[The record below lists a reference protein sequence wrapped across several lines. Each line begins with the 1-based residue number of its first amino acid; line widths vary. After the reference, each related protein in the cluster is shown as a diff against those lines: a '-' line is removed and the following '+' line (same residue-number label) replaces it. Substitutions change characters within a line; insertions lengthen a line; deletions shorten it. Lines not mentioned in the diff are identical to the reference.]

1 MNAAKSILALSLYLA
16 RKADME
22 LAEVTEEDNNK
33 RSKEENETRN
43 DTKTERGNRTEPET
57 GVPVLATS
65 SGNIR
70 RKGVRSSARERK
82 GTK

>member
-33 RSKEENETRN
+33 RSKEENGN

-65 SGNIR
+65 GGNLR
-70 RKGVRSSARERK
+70 RKGVRSSARKCK
-82 GTK
+82 GSE

>member
-1 MNAAKSILALSLYLA
+1 MNVAKSILALSLYLA

-33 RSKEENETRN
+33 RSKENETRD
-43 DTKTERGNRTEPET
+43 DTKIERRNRTEPEEGMPVPTT
-57 GVPVLATS
+57 G

-70 RKGVRSSARERK
+70 REGVRSSARKRK
-82 GTK
+82 GTE